1 MSCIQ
6 TQILAASL
14 AATMDPCPWVTT
26 VDCKRC
32 ETGKFYKQ
40 NHLKVQ
46 WPQWFLTFPCRKD
59 FLLMIKL
66 PILAFDGFKS
76 SSYRLLDSPVEPT
89 PLFRGDSDDS
99 GSECYPSLQEQW
111 KGNRMVKGWLISGI
125 KPMQNFLTSILL
137 VLSIAFDSIDQRVVL
152 IHYKLTRNDYLL
164 FSCGEAKI
172 HCDFKVQDAKVLSNA
187 VM

>member
-14 AATMDPCPWVTT
+14 AATMDHCPWVIT
-26 VDCKRC
+26 VDCKIGNW
-32 ETGKFYKQ
+32 EVLQAKPSQSAMT
-40 NHLKVQ
+40 
-46 WPQWFLTFPCRKD
+46 PWFLTFPFRKK

-76 SSYRLLDSPVEPT
+76 SSYRVLDSPGEPT
-89 PLFRGDSDDS
+89 PLFRGGSDDS

-111 KGNRMVKGWLISGI
+111 KGNRMGKGWLISGI
-125 KPMQNFLTSILL
+125 KSMQNFLASILL

-152 IHYKLTRNDYLL
+152 IYYKLTWTDYLL
-164 FSCGEAKI
+164 FSWGEAII
-172 HCDFKVQDAKVLSNA
+172 HFDLKV
-187 VM
+187 